1 MPLAAIIA
9 MLEDTR
15 PQEAP
20 LNVPCVRRDPSP
32 RGTGGNLLQHVQRV
46 QWEPTASRANHA
58 LRVQTER
65 TQTTQEAGPV
75 PLVNLAAME
84 TQRRALHAL
93 KVRICCRFAGH
104 CMREYLMVY
113 PCRSQLYMKGIP
125 SLYSIGLLLYCSQM
139 HVTAVRPDDKGY
151 SRECNSGTILTDTW
165 SHWSGSSPI

>member
-1 MPLAAIIA
+1 VPLAAIIA

-75 PLVNLAAME
+75 PLVNLATTAAP
-84 TQRRALHAL
+84 RRAPSACQ
-93 KVRICCRFAGH
+93 VRVHVCV
-104 CMREYLMVY
+104 YL
-113 PCRSQLYMKGIP
+113 S
-125 SLYSIGLLLYCSQM
+125 
-139 HVTAVRPDDKGY
+139 A
-151 SRECNSGTILTDTW
+151 
-165 SHWSGSSPI
+165 